1 MQYFTDQL
9 IKYSIFVII
18 IDFICNRLLLNFIQL
33 PTFKIETMIKKLLFL
48 FLAAGSISSTLTA
61 QNLILNGNFEA
72 GAGDVFT
79 NWTKTNGAANLTA
92 DILTVHGGARSLK
105 AISTG
110 ANEYNVQIQTD
121 EITTVIGHS
130 YEVSMW
136 IKGTAGGNT
145 VRISTSGGT
154 AVYGNAFTVTT
165 GWQTCILSFTATAT
179 ATKINLD
186 LGKGT
191 DTFYVDDVAL
201 YDITTAPTL
210 DFILNGNLEAGTG
223 DTFTNWSKYNG
234 AANLTAETVEVHG
247 GVRALK
253 AVSTGANEYNVQLVS
268 DAMNLVVGR
277 NYTASMWIKAS
288 AAGSTVRFSTT
299 AASANYGPNT
309 TIGATWQQI
318 SYTFAAKSPSTQLN
332 LDLGKSTTTFYID
345 DITFIG
351 ANITLANEKF
361 ETDTNKVVFYPNPVQ
376 DNLNISSETNIK
388 SLIIT
393 DSSGRTVKTI
403 KNAQNVQSVD
413 VSNLSNGLYIL
424 SIDNNQIF
432 KFIKN

>member
-1 MQYFTDQL
+1 
-9 IKYSIFVII
+9 
-18 IDFICNRLLLNFIQL
+18 
-33 PTFKIETMIKKLLFL
+33 MIKKLLFL
-48 FLAAGSISSTLTA
+48 FLAAGCFSSTLNA
-61 QNLILNGNFEA
+61 QNLILNGNLEA
-72 GAGDVFT
+72 GTGDVFT
-79 NWTKTNGAANLTA
+79 NWTKTNGGANLTA
-92 DILTVHGGARSLK
+92 DLVNVHGGSRSLK

-110 ANEYNVQIQTD
+110 ANEYSVQLQSD
-121 EITTVIGHS
+121 DITTVIGHN

-136 IKGTAGGNT
+136 IKGTTGGNT
-145 VRISTSGGT
+145 VRFSTSGGT
-154 AVYGNAFTVTT
+154 AVYGSAFTVST

-179 ATKINLD
+179 TTKINLD

-201 YDITTAPTL
+201 YDVSTAPTS

-247 GVRALK
+247 GARALK
-253 AVSTGANEYNVQLVS
+253 AISTGANEYNVQLVS

-288 AAGSTVRFSTT
+288 VAGSTVRFSTT
-299 AASANYGPNT
+299 ATSANYGPNT
-309 TIGATWQQI
+309 TIGTSWQQI
-318 SYTFAAKSPSTQLN
+318 SYTFAAKSTSTRLN

-361 ETDTNKVVFYPNPVQ
+361 ENQTNKVVFYPNPVQ
-376 DNLNISSETNIK
+376 NDLNISSNAAIK

-393 DSSGRTVKTI
+393 DSTGRTVKTI
-403 KNAQNVQSVD
+403 KNAENIESVD
-413 VSNLSNGLYIL
+413 VSALRHGLYIL
-424 SIDNNQIF
+424 STDTKQKI

>member
-1 MQYFTDQL
+1 
-9 IKYSIFVII
+9 
-18 IDFICNRLLLNFIQL
+18 
-33 PTFKIETMIKKLLFL
+33 MIKKLLFL
-48 FLAAGSISSTLTA
+48 FLAAGCFSSTLNA
-61 QNLILNGNFEA
+61 QNLILNGNLEA
-72 GAGDVFT
+72 GTGDVFT
-79 NWTKTNGAANLTA
+79 NWTKTNGGANLTA
-92 DILTVHGGARSLK
+92 DLVNVHGGSRSLK

-110 ANEYNVQIQTD
+110 ANEYSVQLQSD
-121 EITTVIGHS
+121 DITTVIGHN

-136 IKGTAGGNT
+136 IKGTTGGNT
-145 VRISTSGGT
+145 VRFSTSGGT
-154 AVYGNAFTVTT
+154 AVYGSAFTVTT

-179 ATKINLD
+179 TTKINLD

-201 YDITTAPTL
+201 YDVSTAPTS

-247 GVRALK
+247 GARALK
-253 AVSTGANEYNVQLVS
+253 AISTGANEYNVQLVS

-288 AAGSTVRFSTT
+288 VAGSTVRFSTT
-299 AASANYGPNT
+299 ATSANYGPNT
-309 TIGATWQQI
+309 TIGTSWQQI
-318 SYTFAAKSPSTQLN
+318 SYTFAAKSTSTRLN

-361 ETDTNKVVFYPNPVQ
+361 ENQTNKVVFYPNPVQ
-376 DNLNISSETNIK
+376 NDLNISSNAAIK

-393 DSSGRTVKTI
+393 DSTGRTVKTI
-403 KNAQNVQSVD
+403 KNAENIESVD
-413 VSNLSNGLYIL
+413 VSALRHGLYIL
-424 SIDNNQIF
+424 STDTKQKI

>member
-1 MQYFTDQL
+1 
-9 IKYSIFVII
+9 
-18 IDFICNRLLLNFIQL
+18 
-33 PTFKIETMIKKLLFL
+33 MIKKLLFL
-48 FLAAGSISSTLTA
+48 AFTASITSLSA

-72 GAGDVFT
+72 GTGDVFT
-79 NWTKTNGAANLTA
+79 NWTKTNGGANLTA
-92 DILTVHGGARSLK
+92 DLVNVHGGSRSLK

-110 ANEYNVQIQTD
+110 ANEYSVQLQSD
-121 EITTVIGHS
+121 DITTVIGHN

-136 IKGTAGGNT
+136 IKGTTGGNT
-145 VRISTSGGT
+145 VRFSTSGGT
-154 AVYGNAFTVTT
+154 AVYGSAFTVTT

-179 ATKINLD
+179 TTKINLD

-201 YDITTAPTL
+201 YDVSTAPTS

-247 GVRALK
+247 GARALK
-253 AVSTGANEYNVQLVS
+253 AISTGANEYNVQLVS

-288 AAGSTVRFSTT
+288 VAGSTVRFSTT
-299 AASANYGPNT
+299 ATSANYGPNT
-309 TIGATWQQI
+309 TIGASWQQI
-318 SYTFAAKSPSTQLN
+318 SYTFAAKSTSTRLN

-361 ETDTNKVVFYPNPVQ
+361 ENQINKVVFYPNPVQ
-376 DNLNISSETNIK
+376 DNLNISSESNVK
-388 SLIIT
+388 SLIISDT
-393 DSSGRTVKTI
+393 AGRTVKTI
-403 KNAQNVQSVD
+403 KDPQNIQSVD
-413 VSNLSNGLYIL
+413 VSGLSNGLYIL
-424 SIDNNQIF
+424 STDNNQTF

>member
-1 MQYFTDQL
+1 
-9 IKYSIFVII
+9 
-18 IDFICNRLLLNFIQL
+18 
-33 PTFKIETMIKKLLFL
+33 MIKKLLFL
-48 FLAAGSISSTLTA
+48 AFTAGITSLSA
-61 QNLILNGNFEA
+61 QNLIVNGNFEA
-72 GAGDVFT
+72 GTGDTFT
-79 NWTKTNGAANLTA
+79 NWNKTNGAANLTA
-92 DILTVHGGARSLK
+92 EAVTVHGGSRSLK
-105 AISTG
+105 ALSTG
-110 ANEYNVQIQTD
+110 TLEYNVQIQTD
-121 EITTVIGHS
+121 DIATVVGHT

-145 VRISTSGGT
+145 VRFSTSGGT
-154 AVYGNAFTVTT
+154 AVYGSAFTVTT
-165 GWQTCILSFTATAT
+165 GWQSCILTFTASAT
-179 ATKINLD
+179 ATKISLD

-191 DTFYVDDVAL
+191 DTFYIDDVAL
-201 YDITTAPTL
+201 YDVSTAPTL

-247 GVRALK
+247 GTRALK
-253 AVSTGANEYNVQLVS
+253 AISTGANEYNVQLVS

-299 AASANYGPNT
+299 ATSANYGPNT
-309 TIGATWQQI
+309 TIGTTWQQI
-318 SYTFAAKSPSTQLN
+318 SYTFAAKSASTQLN

-361 ETDTNKVVFYPNPVQ
+361 ENQSNKAVFYPNPVQ
-376 DNLNISSETNIK
+376 GSLNISSESNVK
-388 SLIIT
+388 SLIIN
-393 DSSGRTVKTI
+393 DSTGRTVKTI
-403 KNAQNVQSVD
+403 KDAQNIQSVD
-413 VSNLSNGLYIL
+413 VSNLSKGLYIL
-424 SIDNNQIF
+424 STDNNQTF

>member
-1 MQYFTDQL
+1 
-9 IKYSIFVII
+9 
-18 IDFICNRLLLNFIQL
+18 
-33 PTFKIETMIKKLLFL
+33 MIKKLLFL
-48 FLAAGSISSTLTA
+48 VFTAGTISLSA
-61 QNLILNGNFEA
+61 QNLILNGSFEA
-72 GAGDVFT
+72 GTGDVFT

-92 DILTVHGGARSLK
+92 DNATVHGGSRSLK

-110 ANEYNVQIQTD
+110 ANEYSVQLQSDDIA
-121 EITTVIGHS
+121 TVIGHS

-165 GWQTCILSFTATAT
+165 GWQTCILSFTATAAT
-179 ATKINLD
+179 TKINLD

-191 DTFYVDDVAL
+191 DTFYVDDVAV

-253 AVSTGANEYNVQLVS
+253 AVSTGANEYSVQLVS
-268 DAMNLVVGR
+268 DPMNLVVGR

-299 AASANYGPNT
+299 ATNANYGPNT
-309 TIGATWQQI
+309 TIGTTWQQI
-318 SYTFAAKSPSTQLN
+318 SYTFAAKSPSTRLN

-361 ETDTNKVVFYPNPVQ
+361 ENEASKVVFYPNPVQ
-376 DNLNISSETNIK
+376 DNLNISAESNVK
-388 SLIIT
+388 SLIIS
-393 DSSGRTVKTI
+393 DSTGKTVKTI
-403 KNAQNVQSVD
+403 KDAQNIHSVD
-413 VSNLSNGLYIL
+413 VSGLSNGLYIL
-424 SIDNNQIF
+424 SADNKQTF

>member
-1 MQYFTDQL
+1 
-9 IKYSIFVII
+9 
-18 IDFICNRLLLNFIQL
+18 
-33 PTFKIETMIKKLLFL
+33 MIKKLLFL
-48 FLAAGSISSTLTA
+48 FLTAGSFTSSLNA
-61 QNLILNGNFEA
+61 QNLIVNGNFEA
-72 GAGDVFT
+72 GTGDNFT
-79 NWTKTNGAANLTA
+79 NWSKTNGAANLTA

-121 EITTVIGHS
+121 DIATVIGHP

-154 AVYGNAFTVTT
+154 AVYGNPFTVTT
-165 GWQTCILSFTATAT
+165 GWQICILSFTATAT
-179 ATKINLD
+179 TTKISLD

-191 DTFYVDDVAL
+191 DTFYIDDVAL
-201 YDITTAPTL
+201 YDLANAPTL

-288 AAGSTVRFSTT
+288 TAGSTVRFSTT

-309 TIGATWQQI
+309 TIGTSWQQI

-361 ETDTNKVVFYPNPVQ
+361 ENETNKVVFYPNPVQ
-376 DNLNISSETNIK
+376 DNLNITSDEAIN
-388 SLIIT
+388 SLTIT
-393 DSSGRTVKTI
+393 DSTGKTVKTI
-403 KNAQNVQSVD
+403 KNAENIQSVD
-413 VSNLSNGLYIL
+413 VSNFTNGLYIL
-424 SIDNNQIF
+424 STGNNQKF